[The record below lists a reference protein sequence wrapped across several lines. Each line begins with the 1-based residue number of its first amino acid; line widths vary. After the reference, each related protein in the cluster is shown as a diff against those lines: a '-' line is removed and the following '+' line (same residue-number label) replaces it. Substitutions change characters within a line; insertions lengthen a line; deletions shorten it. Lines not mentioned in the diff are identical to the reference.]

1 MQHRHCAA
9 STYLNPVTRQITGL
23 EMREVENHP
32 IEVLHALPYAV
43 AGCAQASALRRALES
58 GKTVDRSRTTLLYRG
73 SGELLEMDESASLDK
88 SFDGH
93 VLWAVGCGSAA

>member
-9 STYLNPVTRQITGL
+9 STYLNPVARQITGL

-43 AGCAQASALRRALES
+43 AGGAQASALLH
-58 GKTVDRSRTTLLYRG
+58 RG
-73 SGELLEMDESASLDK
+73 SGELLEMDESASLANPLMAMCW
-88 SFDGH
+88 G
-93 VLWAVGCGSAA
+93 LWQCCVMSRWGSP